1 MSYKFIRKCRILE
14 EKYMQRNFVL
24 SGNMIIEASIRNGEL
39 SNWELEYVDRF
50 MAHVELL
57 NHSGIYKGYVGP
69 TYFFF
74 DNEHGSVGI
83 DIEYVLSKDVSMDI
97 DECKLREFLQWEFDG
112 VGVSICEISYKVKEY
127 RY

>member
-1 MSYKFIRKCRILE
+1 MSHKFIRKCRIFE

-24 SGNMIIEASIRNGEL
+24 SGNTLVEASIRTGEL

-57 NHSGIYKGYVGP
+57 NHSGIYKGYVEP

-74 DNEHGSVGI
+74 DNEYGSVGI
-83 DIEYVLSKDVSMDI
+83 DVEYVLSKDISIDI
-97 DECKLREFLQWEFDG
+97 DECKLRELLQWEFDG
-112 VGVSICEISYKVKEY
+112 VGVSICEIGYKVKEY